1 MKLRYLISIGILTI
15 ISISSCT
22 STRYLTDDTSIER
35 QKDMKQNRTGGNIG
49 DVFLNLASFVLSAT
63 LNTGYEV
70 YSSERAFK
78 RISVVN
84 ESADTL
90 IVNMVTDM
98 VWKETGYCDIMGIV
112 LPPGAKQKLLAPY
125 PAAYNVYFR
134 TPYSDEEKI
143 EIRTDGK
150 RRTIK
155 LREGMTKIEP
165 EETVNP

>member
-1 MKLRYLISIGILTI
+1 MKKILALIIAIAFMCE
-15 ISISSCT
+15 SCT
-22 STRYLTDDTSIER
+22 STRYLTEETSIER

-90 IVNMVTDM
+90 FVNMVTDI

-125 PAAYNVYFR
+125 PAAYNVYFK
-134 TPYSDEEKI
+134 TSYSDEENM

-155 LREGMTKIEP
+155 LREGMTTIEP
-165 EETVNP
+165 EENVNP

>member
-1 MKLRYLISIGILTI
+1 MKLRYFISIGILTI
-15 ISISSCT
+15 TSLSSCT
-22 STRYLTDDTSIER
+22 STRYLTDETSIER
-35 QKDMKQNRTGGNIG
+35 QKDMKRNRTGGNVG

-90 IVNMVTDM
+90 FVNMVTDI
-98 VWKETGYCDIMGIV
+98 VWKETGYCDIIGIV

-125 PAAYNVYFR
+125 PAAYNIYFR
-134 TPYSDEEKI
+134 TPYSDEENL
-143 EIRTDGK
+143 EMRTDGK

-155 LREGMTKIEP
+155 LREGMTTIEP